1 MAMLRPSTSAATA
14 RHLEDEEGEAE
25 PAGARK
31 PGPRLRTSRGLGAP
45 RGSDGEGTGC
55 RCARPGRRPNRAPEE
70 AEAAAAAA
78 AEGDDH
84 DAITRA
90 RLRGLPRLPPAG
102 EIRRYGWLESGVA
115 MRTGSW
121 HPRRLAFRF
130 VFGSIE
136 FPSSCFF
143 LVRDK
148 CITGLLYLDGIIVV
162 VLCREDPSH
171 SHVKWKS

>member
-1 MAMLRPSTSAATA
+1 VTSLAMLRPSTSAATA
-14 RHLEDEEGEAE
+14 RHLEEEDGEAD
-25 PAGARK
+25 PVGVRK

-70 AEAAAAAA
+70 AEAAAAA
-78 AEGDDH
+78 EGDDH

-90 RLRGLPRLPPAG
+90 RLRGRLPLPLAG

-130 VFGSIE
+130 VLGQ
-136 FPSSCFF
+136 
-143 LVRDK
+143 L
-148 CITGLLYLDGIIVV
+148 GL
-162 VLCREDPSH
+162 RR
-171 SHVKWKS
+171 